1 MDIPRKYAFLFRR
14 IPPDALM
21 TKRFLLPF
29 SYSAAN
35 IFTLIISLNRGSI
48 KQTETSDYMK
58 GALL

>member
-1 MDIPRKYAFLFRR
+1 MITDKPKIVYNLRLDYVEFF
-14 IPPDALM
+14 
-21 TKRFLLPF
+21 LPF

-35 IFTLIISLNRGSI
+35 IFTLIISLNRGNI